1 MAYESPWVG
10 VTVYA
15 NAVAERFSL
24 PSHIEGTRL
33 APYAEWGA
41 ALYREFRLRPVT
53 LSLRLDATNLFDK
66 QYEVVARYPMPG
78 RAFLFTVGVK
88 W

>member
-1 MAYESPWVG
+1 MPNG
-10 VTVYA
+10 
-15 NAVAERFSL
+15 
-24 PSHIEGTRL
+24 
-33 APYAEWGA
+33 GA

-78 RAFLFTVGVK
+78 RLSCLRWA
-88 W
+88 

>member
-1 MAYESPWVG
+1 MPNG
-10 VTVYA
+10 
-15 NAVAERFSL
+15 
-24 PSHIEGTRL
+24 
-33 APYAEWGA
+33 GA